1 MRDAGFGGEE
11 RSAEDFAG
19 ICAGEMSGFGDGVED
34 LPEGCAVHGEV
45 MNGLMDGLIVA
56 ANVGG
61 LGKHA
66 EDGFCER
73 FCERFALQ
81 GRAD

>member
-11 RSAEDFAG
+11 RSAEDFSCV
-19 ICAGEMSGFGDGVED
+19 CAGEMPGFGDGVKY
-34 LPEGCAVHGEV
+34 LFKGCAVHGEI
-45 MNGLMDGLIVA
+45 MDGLMDGLVVA

-73 FCERFALQ
+73 FC
-81 GRAD
+81 